1 MEQKKLV
8 DPVEMILD
16 ENNNDNIILYNDKDE
31 PIEFEQIAV
40 IPIDTNTYVIL
51 QPVKPMKGI
60 GEDEAF
66 AFRLPNREYGEQDL
80 QLVEDD
86 NLIDRIFAE
95 YIDMYKEHKQ
105 EQKEEKKQKKNY
117 NNKKN

>member
-1 MEQKKLV
+1 MARLL

-16 ENNNDNIILYNDKDE
+16 ENNSDNIILYNDKDE

-40 IPIDTNTYVIL
+40 VPIDTNTYVIL
-51 QPVKPMKGI
+51 QPVHPMKGI

-66 AFRLPNREYGEQDL
+66 AFRLPNREYGEEDL

-95 YIDMYKEHKQ
+95 YIDMYKEHKK

>member
-1 MEQKKLV
+1 MAQLL

-16 ENNNDNIILYNDKDE
+16 QNNNDNIILYNDKDE

-40 IPIDTNTYVIL
+40 VPIDSNTYVIL
-51 QPVKPMKGI
+51 QPVTPIKGI
-60 GEDEAF
+60 AEDEAI
-66 AFRLPNREYGEQDL
+66 AFRLPNREYGEEDL

-95 YIDMYKEHKQ
+95 YIDMYKEHKK
-105 EQKEEKKQKKNY
+105 EQKEEKKEKKNY

>member
-1 MEQKKLV
+1 
-8 DPVEMILD
+8 MILD
-16 ENNNDNIILYNDKDE
+16 ENNNDNVILYNDKDE

-40 IPIDTNTYVIL
+40 IPIDTNTYAIL

-86 NLIDRIFAE
+86 DLIDRIFAE
-95 YIDMYKEHKQ
+95 YIDMYKQHK
-105 EQKEEKKQKKNY
+105 ENKKKY

>member
-60 GEDEAF
+60 ASDEAL

-95 YIDMYKEHKQ
+95 YIDMYKQHK
-105 EQKEEKKQKKNY
+105 ENKKKY

>member
-60 GEDEAF
+60 ADDEAF

-86 NLIDRIFAE
+86 DLIDRIFAE
-95 YIDMYKEHKQ
+95 YIDMYKQHK
-105 EQKEEKKQKKNY
+105 ENKKKY

>member
-1 MEQKKLV
+1 MYADSTANRLIQRRNRL
-8 DPVEMILD
+8 I
-16 ENNNDNIILYNDKDE
+16 KDE

-51 QPVKPMKGI
+51 QPVTPIKGI
-60 GEDEAF
+60 GEDEAI
-66 AFRLPNREYGEQDL
+66 AFRLPNREYGEEDL

-95 YIDMYKEHKQ
+95 YIDMYKEHKK